1 MSFWGKIKDVIGV
14 DDEYYEDD
22 FYDDY
27 YDDEIDKEDLAEG
40 DDISKDIDEEKD
52 KNESDNKYR
61 KEDRPFKRNNVV
73 SLRGSKNIQMKVSIR
88 EPLTYEDGKVILDDI
103 MEGKTVVLNLEMLEV
118 DKKTQIFYFVSGG
131 VYSLDGSIQN
141 VTKDIYVLAPK
152 DVEIDGSLKE
162 QIANRALYQL

>member
-27 YDDEIDKEDLAEG
+27 YDDDLENDQESNS
-40 DDISKDIDEEKD
+40 DDISEDIDENKED
-52 KNESDNKYR
+52 SDSEHKYR